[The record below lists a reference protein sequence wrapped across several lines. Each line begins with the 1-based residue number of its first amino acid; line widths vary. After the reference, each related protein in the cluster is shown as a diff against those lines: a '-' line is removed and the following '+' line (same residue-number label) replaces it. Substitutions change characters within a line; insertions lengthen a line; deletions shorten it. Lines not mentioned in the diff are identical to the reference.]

1 MLFPCLFFVSDTLY
15 NSSRGWQKW
24 RAPLIAVPPTIAE
37 FKSNTEESM
46 KITSTF
52 HVVFCLVVLLTLSTP
67 LIAFG
72 VPDPTQPAEP
82 HRQAKPA
89 KQVDTPAEPTQHTL
103 SPAEALTK
111 CKYHCRCSKRC
122 ETYINKPMWFML
134 GCMLPVFGLITPY
147 LYKPIPAGEL
157 INARVLLH
165 RCLSR
170 SEWRNCSFVLPST
183 VLSQVQSVVLD
194 FLTVTDRVEKSQRL

>member
-1 MLFPCLFFVSDTLY
+1 
-15 NSSRGWQKW
+15 
-24 RAPLIAVPPTIAE
+24 
-37 FKSNTEESM
+37 M

-89 KQVDTPAEPTQHTL
+89 KQVDTPAEPTQPL
-103 SPAEALTK
+103 SPAEALK
-111 CKYHCRCSKRC
+111 MQAIADAQKDV

-147 LYKPIPAGEL
+147 LYKPPIPAGEL
-157 INARVLLH
+157 IGKSPEYVAYYTDAYQVGMEKLQFRSALNGFITASAVS
-165 RCLSR
+165 CLGFG
-170 SEWRNCSFVLPST
+170 C
-183 VLSQVQSVVLD
+183 
-194 FLTVTDRVEKSQRL
+194 LTVTGVITGL